1 MIKFSTFPETTPDT
15 WHHEFLPGFTP
26 VFANGFWCYAYGVWA
41 SRDAKDGGDPAFSL
55 ESHKSQL
62 RVDHQEII
70 TRIDAQGRN
79 CMEHVSGLLVPGE
92 QLDDFLKRDSA
103 AYRWERPWTD
113 DKGRSLLPFMMPT
126 YRASVGIAPAEIEA
140 LDPQWKR
147 RRLNVPL
154 DGQIQDC
161 IQRRLGVIFQ
171 QKLSGDHRGTTLNLQ
186 VGANVDDITHY
197 VANDLSHQYETINY
211 LLGGGR
217 DTDTSLNQTGCAAR
231 FTNVTIPQAA
241 AIDSAIL
248 TVYAWGTHSG
258 TVARATIDA
267 EDVDN
272 GDAPTSDADW
282 DNEVKT
288 TATVACDPVPVIA
301 DGAAYSTPESKTVCQ
316 ELVNRALWATGNAQ
330 VYFIHDE
337 ANLSDAVGTRRQW
350 QSYVQNTLKAPTCD
364 INYTAGGASLV
375 LPRRTNV
382 LLRR

>member
-154 DGQIQDC
+154 DGQIEDC
-161 IQRRLGVIFQ
+161 IRRRLRVIFQ
-171 QKLSGDHRGTTLNLQ
+171 QRLSGDHRGTTLNLQ
-186 VGANVDDITHY
+186 VGA
-197 VANDLSHQYETINY
+197 
-211 LLGGGR
+211 GGG
-217 DTDTSLNQTGCAAR
+217 
-231 FTNVTIPQAA
+231 
-241 AIDSAIL
+241 
-248 TVYAWGTHSG
+248 H
-258 TVARATIDA
+258 
-267 EDVDN
+267 
-272 GDAPTSDADW
+272 AP
-282 DNEVKT
+282 
-288 TATVACDPVPVIA
+288 
-301 DGAAYSTPESKTVCQ
+301 
-316 ELVNRALWATGNAQ
+316 
-330 VYFIHDE
+330 
-337 ANLSDAVGTRRQW
+337 
-350 QSYVQNTLKAPTCD
+350 
-364 INYTAGGASLV
+364 
-375 LPRRTNV
+375 
-382 LLRR
+382 